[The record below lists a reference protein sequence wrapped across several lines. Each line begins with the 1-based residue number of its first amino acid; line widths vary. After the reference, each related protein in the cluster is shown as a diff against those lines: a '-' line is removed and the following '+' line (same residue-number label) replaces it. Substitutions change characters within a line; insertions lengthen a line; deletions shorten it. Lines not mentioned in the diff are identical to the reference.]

1 MGIDLSILNP
11 QQLEAV
17 MHTHGPLLVLAGAGS
32 GKTRVITYRIARLIQ
47 DGVAPTQI
55 LAVTF
60 TNKAAAEMRER
71 VGHLASRRAKK
82 GLTINTFHALGHK
95 LLRECH
101 DVIGL
106 MPQFSIYD
114 QSEQLGTIKR
124 IFKDVKVD
132 DRKFD
137 AKRILSRISNLK
149 NANIPPEQA
158 PLDEDDYSLM
168 TKEVY
173 LRYEAQLKREQAVD
187 FDDLLLRPVRALREH
202 QSLREYYRK
211 RFQFILVDE
220 YQDTNPIQSALLAEL
235 CPNDGN
241 ICVVGDDDQAIYGFR
256 GAEVGHILEFG
267 TRFKNAKEIAL
278 TQNYRSTSHILDAA
292 NRVIANNQKRKAKS
306 LWTSF
311 GQGEE
316 IIAQAAADD
325 EAEAKWIAQQIL
337 IAKDRHKLNYEDI
350 AILYRSN
357 VQSRPLEEALRF
369 EHIPYHVVGGQEFF
383 ERKEVKDAACYLRLV
398 CNPDDE
404 LSLRRIINYPSR
416 GLGEIGFERLLTARN
431 YAGTSLYEQI
441 KNPPEDLRP
450 QVREQLIKMHEHLES
465 ARADFAFAKTG
476 AELAQA
482 ARALFE
488 RLQLKDEIYKEFDN
502 LTIAARKLD
511 NIDHLAR
518 QLERYSEEEPEPNLG
533 KFLGQLSLDGPG
545 REKEEQ
551 EPGVTMI
558 TIHGSKGLEW
568 PWVFLAGMEED
579 LLPHK
584 KTMEEADGD
593 IAEERRLCYV
603 GITRARQRLFMSHSK
618 SRKKYGTVVPRT
630 ASRFLEELGD
640 TIRRVDDDSSLRVSE
655 EEQGKLAGDFF
666 AKMRSQ
672 LGEF

>member
-1 MGIDLSILNP
+1 
-11 QQLEAV
+11 
-17 MHTHGPLLVLAGAGS
+17 MHTLGPVLVLAGAGS

-71 VGHLASRRAKK
+71 VGHLASRKAKK

-137 AKRILSRISNLK
+137 AKRILANISRMK
-149 NANIPPEQA
+149 NANIA
-158 PLDEDDYSLM
+158 PDDAPVDDDDYSLM

-173 LRYEAQLKREQAVD
+173 IRYEAQLKREQAVD

-202 QSLREYYRK
+202 QGLKDYYRK
-211 RFQFILVDE
+211 RFQFIMVDE

-235 CPNDGN
+235 CPPEGN
-241 ICVVGDDDQAIYGFR
+241 LCVVGDDDQAIYSFR

-267 TRFKNAKEIAL
+267 TRFPGAKEIAL
-278 TQNYRSTSHILDAA
+278 TQNYRSTSHILNAA
-292 NRVIANNQKRKAKS
+292 NRVIANNQKRKAKQ

-311 GQGEE
+311 GEGDE
-316 IIAQAAADD
+316 IIARAAVDD
-325 EAEAKWIAQQIL
+325 EAEAKWIAEQIL
-337 IAKDRHKLNYEDI
+337 AAHDRHKIPYENI

-357 VQSRPLEEALRF
+357 MQSRPLEEALRF
-369 EHIPYHVVGGQEFF
+369 EHIPYHIVGGQEFF

-398 CNPDDE
+398 SNPDDE
-404 LSLRRIINYPSR
+404 LSLRRIINYPPR
-416 GLGEIGFERLLTARN
+416 GLGEIGFEHLVTARN
-431 YAGTSLYEQI
+431 YSGTSLYHQLI
-441 KNPPEDLRP
+441 NPPEDLRP
-450 QVREQLIKMHEHLES
+450 QVREQLMKLHGQFEA
-465 ARADFAFAKTG
+465 ARADFAVAADG
-476 AELAQA
+476 AQLAAA
-482 ARALFE
+482 ARKLFDSIGMKE
-488 RLQLKDEIYKEFDN
+488 EIYKEFEN
-502 LTIAARKLD
+502 LSIAARKLD

-518 QLERYSEEEPEPNLG
+518 SLEKYASEEPDASLG
-533 KFLGQLSLDGPG
+533 KFLGQLQLDGPG
-545 REKEEQ
+545 KEKEE
-551 EPGVTMI
+551 EDPGVTLI

-568 PWVFLAGMEED
+568 QWVFLAGLEED

-584 KTMEEADGD
+584 KTMEEAEGD
-593 IAEERRLCYV
+593 IQEERRLCYV
-603 GITRARQRLFMSHSK
+603 GITRARQRLFMSHAK
-618 SRKKYGTVVPRT
+618 TRKKYGSMVPRT
-630 ASRFLEELGD
+630 VSRFLEELGD
-640 TIRRVDDDSSLRVSE
+640 TVRRVDEDAGSDTSE
-655 EEQGKLAGDFF
+655 EAQEKMAEDFF
-666 AKMRSQ
+666 AKMRSK